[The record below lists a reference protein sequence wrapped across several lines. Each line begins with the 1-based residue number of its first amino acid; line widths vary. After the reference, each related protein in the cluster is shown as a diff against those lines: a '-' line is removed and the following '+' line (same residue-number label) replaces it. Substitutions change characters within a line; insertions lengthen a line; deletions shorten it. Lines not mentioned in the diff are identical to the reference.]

1 MRRRPTS
8 SLPGLTRQSILLR
21 KKIDARVKAAHD
33 GVKFLRRRTFITLL
47 AAAAAWPLVALAQS
61 AGRMRRVGIVV
72 PYLKG
77 DAEYELR
84 VRTLRQELA
93 KLGWTE
99 GGNIQF
105 DERWTADDMSRVWG
119 DAASLMAS
127 NPDVVVAT
135 GGRVVPVLMQL
146 SRSIPIVVPGVSDPV
161 GVGWAQSLARP
172 GGNVTGFT
180 FLELSIFGKI
190 LETLK
195 QIAPAAR
202 RVAFIYNPDN
212 PSAVFFRRAFEAAAP
227 PLAIESLVVPIHGLV
242 DIERSMASLAEQQNA
257 AVLFPP
263 DLTTQA
269 LREEVVALAARH
281 RLPAIYTDAM
291 FVKIGGLASY
301 APDRL
306 EIYRHAAGYV
316 DRILRGE
323 KAGDLPFQQPTKFE
337 LVINL
342 KTAKSLGLTIPE
354 TLLVAADEVIE

>member
-1 MRRRPTS
+1 
-8 SLPGLTRQSILLR
+8 
-21 KKIDARVKAAHD
+21 
-33 GVKFLRRRTFITLL
+33 
-47 AAAAAWPLVALAQS
+47 
-61 AGRMRRVGIVV
+61 
-72 PYLKG
+72 
-77 DAEYELR
+77 
-84 VRTLRQELA
+84 
-93 KLGWTE
+93 
-99 GGNIQF
+99 
-105 DERWTADDMSRVWG
+105 MSRVWA

-146 SRSIPIVVPGVSDPV
+146 SRSVPIVVPGVSDPV
-161 GVGWAQSLARP
+161 GVGWVQSLARP

-180 FLELSIFGKI
+180 NLELSVFGKI

-195 QIAPAAR
+195 QIAPATR

-227 PLAIESLVVPIHGLV
+227 PLAIEPLVFTIHRLA
-242 DIERSMASLAEQQNA
+242 DIDRSMAGLAEQQNA
-257 AVLFPP
+257 AVVFPP

-269 LREEVVALAARH
+269 LREEVVALAERH

-306 EIYRHAAGYV
+306 DIYRRAAGYV

-323 KAGDLPFQQPTKFE
+323 KASDLPFQQPTKFE

-342 KTAKSLGLTIPE
+342 KTAKALGLDVPSTILA
-354 TLLVAADEVIE
+354 TADEVIE